1 MESMKE
7 FIDNLKIDDIPWHRM
22 VTAYGTAER
31 YPELFRI
38 LDSMENLDEVK
49 QAWNDISAFEH
60 QSTFYTPAPFAVVFL
75 ARIREKA
82 LNAPENPV
90 AVWLADKLTEEFSY
104 YSEICGYAE
113 KSEHPEPLPE
123 FSDMLNERYLLPADF
138 DFEEDEDV
146 IDELIEKIMQ
156 EDFFYS
162 LYYYTGKILS
172 EISGIEK

>member
-38 LDSMENLDEVK
+38 LDSMENFDEVK
-49 QAWNDISAFEH
+49 RAWSDISDFEH
-60 QSTFYTPAPFAVVFL
+60 QSTFFTPAPFAVVFL

-82 LNAPENPV
+82 LNSPENPV
-90 AVWLADKLTEEFSY
+90 AVWLAEKLTEEFSY

-123 FSDMLNERYLLPADF
+123 FSDMLDERYLLPADF
-138 DFEEDEDV
+138 DFEEDEDE

-172 EISGIEK
+172 EISGI